1 VPIIP
6 ANTTFITLF
15 IGYNDELS
23 LAAQGATTITG
34 DPSQVEATF
43 AANMQLIVAELQ
55 KTGSTIY
62 VARLPNAANLPGW
75 RSADMLVRSTLSST
89 TAAMNSTIDHLGL
102 RVVDLLC
109 APGMYDDANYTQ
121 TVGGVSYVYGIH
133 PNTLGHAYIASIFL
147 QTIQNNLAASPSCS
161 YSQPL

>member
-1 VPIIP
+1 MIP

-23 LAAQGATTITG
+23 LAPQGATAITG
-34 DPSQVEATF
+34 DPNQVEATF
-43 AANMQLIVAELQ
+43 AANMQLIVATLQ
-55 KTGSTIY
+55 RTGSSIY

-75 RSADMLVRSTLSST
+75 RNADTLVRSTLSTT
-89 TAAMNSTIDHLGL
+89 TAVMNATIDRLGP

-121 TVGGVSYVYGIH
+121 TVGGVAYVYGIH
-133 PNTLGHAYIASIFL
+133 PNTLGHAYIASVFL
-147 QTIQNNLAASPSCS
+147 KTIQNNLVASPSCS
-161 YSQPL
+161 FSQPL